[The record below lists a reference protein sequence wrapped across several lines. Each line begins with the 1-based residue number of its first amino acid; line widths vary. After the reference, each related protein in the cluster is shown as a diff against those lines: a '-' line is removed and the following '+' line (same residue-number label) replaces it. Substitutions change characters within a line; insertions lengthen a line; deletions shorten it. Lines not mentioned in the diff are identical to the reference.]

1 MSDSPERRERFSVP
15 DQMTLILKKHGL
27 QQLPTIGDGSCLFH
41 ALRMMLDLEDNSE
54 AIRRDVLSHLRKL
67 LGQNVTI
74 VDTSSS
80 TQLVDALGG
89 VVYLKTWISDRYT
102 NWDEYFMQMARYSTY
117 ADDPCLWAA
126 SSLYD
131 AKITVYVSDGTE
143 NDRERIFSH
152 YVWSGKEP
160 TNDFVIGNYDQY
172 HYVATAPLDSPG
184 TGGSGGSG
192 SGASKE
198 DYVSSDVPE
207 GVPADSGV
215 GLVDSGEGD
224 EDYVS
229 SDVPA
234 GVPADSGVGLVDS
247 DSGDELVILLRE
259 KQGKKM
265 KKVIERGKCSLL
277 DMYKEAFP
285 AAPEVSEQ
293 DWVDFMQGFKG
304 RIGDLRVFLKFFGV
318 YGKKRR
324 IPPELKQR
332 LKMIKEIYQNK
343 NVQDMERTIKTLLQ
357 TDYIYSLLG
366 WEKYC
371 ADMRL
376 LNLKQIQLRL
386 LRSLLELLKSYTSEP
401 REKIIVNSE
410 KRNRLVEAI
419 STAIEIGLNYQM
431 LEKFKVKPVPHTEY
445 MTVEDLKY
453 LNIELHEDL
462 QEGKIQAVEDGLI
475 NGGFRKLG
483 IEDGM
488 SFKDANLKKVSMAVL
503 NEHPY
508 WEGIR
513 VQPDLGLYISRWK
526 LENVRSPKYINTTK
540 RETLTKIYETFG
552 SYDVNFDE
560 ATPEKLKKMCG
571 LKTLKLAP
579 GVHKAICEGGNIE
592 EAFRVWQASD
602 RSYKVLRDDVTSE
615 GGPYIVPSR
624 IEAEQDL
631 SNPPVVEQV
640 LEGNFINLARIIEY
654 INQDNHEAELKSEPL
669 ELSDV
674 PSDMVFAQKLSDAFV
689 KLGFLPEGYPQYC
702 GVKVGEDRGKRPSD
716 GADPAAKRQRRKL
729 FTPIEIH

>member
-1 MSDSPERRERFSVP
+1 MEDALERRERFSVP
-15 DQMTLILKKHGL
+15 DHMTRILAGHGL

-41 ALRMMLDLEDNSE
+41 ALRMMLELDNDVR
-54 AIRRDVLSHLRKL
+54 AIRRDVLSHLRTL
-67 LGQNVTI
+67 LEQNVTI

-89 VVYLKTWISDRYT
+89 VVYLHTWISDRYT
-102 NWDEYFMQMARYSTY
+102 NWDDYFEQMGKYETY

-126 SSLYD
+126 SALYD

-152 YVWSGKEP
+152 YVWSGNVP
-160 TNDFVIGNYDQY
+160 TNDFVIGNYNQY
-172 HYVATAPLDSPG
+172 HYVATAPRDSPG

-192 SGASKE
+192 YGASKK
-198 DYVSSDVPE
+198 
-207 GVPADSGV
+207 DS
-215 GLVDSGEGD
+215 
-224 EDYVS
+224 VS

-234 GVPADSGVGLVDS
+234 GVPAGVPADPDFGLVDS
-247 DSGDELVILLRE
+247 GEGDELAILLRE

-265 KKVIERGKCSLL
+265 KKVIESGKCSLL
-277 DMYKEAFP
+277 VMYKEAFP
-285 AAPEVSEQ
+285 AAPEVSEG
-293 DWVDFMQGFKG
+293 DWADLLRRLGGFFSQFIAYAH
-304 RIGDLRVFLKFFGV
+304 RWLK
-318 YGKKRR
+318 KKRSQKNQR
-324 IPPELKQR
+324 KKTRKEQKQR
-332 LKMIKEIYQNK
+332 QR
-343 NVQDMERTIKTLLQ
+343 V
-357 TDYIYSLLG
+357 
-366 WEKYC
+366 
-371 ADMRL
+371 
-376 LNLKQIQLRL
+376 KQIRGYVYSIKKLNGIPRQAHAA
-386 LRSLLELLKSYTSEP
+386 RSLLQVDYSRSPMKWEDYSSHMKSLAPDKLYIQLLSSCAREP

-431 LEKFKVKPVPHTEY
+431 LEKFKAKHVPHTED

-453 LNIELHEDL
+453 LKIELCDDVF
-462 QEGKIQAVEDGLI
+462 QEGKIQAAEDGLI
-475 NGGFRKLG
+475 IDDFRKLG
-483 IEDGM
+483 IKKVM
-488 SFKDANLKKVSMAVL
+488 SFKEANLKKVSMAVL

-571 LKTLKLAP
+571 LKTLTLAP

-624 IEAEQDL
+624 IEAKQDL

-640 LEGNFINLARIIEY
+640 LEGNFINLARIIAY
-654 INQDNHEAELKSEPL
+654 INQDNHEAELKSVREPL
-669 ELSDV
+669 ELSNV
-674 PSDMVFAQKLSDAFV
+674 PSDMFFAQKLSDAFV
-689 KLGFLPEGYPQYC
+689 ELGFLPEGYPQYC
-702 GVKVGEDRGKRPSD
+702 GVKVGEDRGKRQLD
-716 GADPAAKRQRRKL
+716 GTGGPAKRRRENL